1 MLRLM
6 LPSAL
11 LLLASLPVAAAT
23 ALPAVPREQP
33 ALHALADAP
42 SQVELRMTI
51 TRLIGFGTRHTL
63 SDTTSDSRGI
73 GAARRWVKSRFEA
86 ISKDCGGCI
95 EVVTPAQVFTGKRA
109 PTPTQVMDVV
119 AIKRGSTDPQRVI
132 VITGHL
138 DSRVSDVMDSTSDA
152 PGANDDASGVA
163 ALIEAAR
170 LLSTWDNR
178 ATLVFAALSGEE
190 QGLYGGKVLA
200 DYAVAHGWQIE
211 AELNNDIVGNS
222 HGQNGVVGNT
232 TVRVFSEGTKTNE
245 TPAQADYRR
254 YHGGEVDSP
263 SRNLAR
269 TIDRLADQYL
279 PDFDV
284 RMIYRTD
291 RFGRG
296 GDQVPFLQA
305 GYVAVRLPG
314 GAGHRGARELHPPAS
329 GPAPRGRHRLRR
341 QHRRHRLPLP
351 GSGYHRLDNTR
362 TDGQVAAELEA
373 RLQPIQQAS
382 HSETAP
388 MPRPTAAHAAG
399 TRRTAPPAWPAA
411 GRSVHSSC
419 DCAASRRR
427 SRRTGRYRSPPRH
440 RTAGSATA
448 AASVCSDSA
457 GGRSRLSLSMRVAS
471 VRPASRDGSGNAI
484 DPESCPPRAR
494 CRETRGWRR
503 TAVAVAHPSPFIR
516 SRGFRMTAARWRQ
529 IHLIGLAGDRRHRVA
544 GGLRHDLGGERRAR
558 NLDRRFRQPRT

>member
-1 MLRLM
+1 MRRLI
-6 LPSAL
+6 LPCAL
-11 LLLASLPVAAAT
+11 LALACVPAVAAT
-23 ALPAVPREQP
+23 SLPAVPREQP
-33 ALHALADAP
+33 SLHALADAP

-51 TRLIGFGTRHTL
+51 TRLVGFGTRHTL
-63 SDTTSDSRGI
+63 SDTKSDTRGI

-95 EVVTPAQVFTGKRA
+95 EVVTPSQVFSGKRA
-109 PTPTQVMDVV
+109 PTPTEVMDVV
-119 AIKRGSTDPQRVI
+119 AIKRGSTDPDRVI

-170 LLSTWDNR
+170 LLSTQDNR

-200 DYAVAHGWQIE
+200 NYAVAHGWQVE

-222 HGQNGVVGNT
+222 HGQNGVIDNT

-245 TPAQADYRR
+245 SQAQADYRR

-269 TIDRLADQYL
+269 YIDRLAGQYL

-305 GYVAVRLPG
+305 GYPAVRVSEAHENYTRQHQDLRKEG
-314 GAGHRGARELHPPAS
+314 GIDYGDSIDGIDFRYLARVTALNAITMAS
-329 GPAPRGRHRLRR
+329 LSRAPAPPTQVETKGALATDTTVSWRKV
-341 QHRRHRLPLP
+341 P
-351 GSGYHRLDNTR
+351 GAAGYRVHWRDT
-362 TDGQVAAELEA
+362 
-373 RLQPIQQAS
+373 
-382 HSETAP
+382 TAP
-388 MPRPTAAHAAG
+388 QWQYARAVGDVDQAVLADVVIDDWFFGVSAVSADGYESPVVFPGFAG
-399 TRRTAPPAWPAA
+399 SFERSPAPAA
-411 GRSVHSSC
+411 
-419 DCAASRRR
+419 
-427 SRRTGRYRSPPRH
+427 TESP
-440 RTAGSATA
+440 AK
-448 AASVCSDSA
+448 
-457 GGRSRLSLSMRVAS
+457 
-471 VRPASRDGSGNAI
+471 
-484 DPESCPPRAR
+484 
-494 CRETRGWRR
+494 
-503 TAVAVAHPSPFIR
+503 
-516 SRGFRMTAARWRQ
+516 
-529 IHLIGLAGDRRHRVA
+529 
-544 GGLRHDLGGERRAR
+544 
-558 NLDRRFRQPRT
+558 